1 MGAYKRGHVQ
11 TSELRCMDHPPMY
24 GHYLRCM
31 DETIQTSEILSIHQ
45 NSDVWLPRYA
55 PMGADMGVF
64 QVADAKMYGYVYLI
78 PCTCLLCTH
87 AGGIETGVHVH
98 AVS

>member
-1 MGAYKRGHVQ
+1 
-11 TSELRCMDHPPMY
+11 MDHPPMY

-64 QVADAKMYGYVYLI
+64 QVADAPTSGYIYTLPGKTRKLGDYCQQQMKSDFYVK
-78 PCTCLLCTH
+78 
-87 AGGIETGVHVH
+87 
-98 AVS
+98 